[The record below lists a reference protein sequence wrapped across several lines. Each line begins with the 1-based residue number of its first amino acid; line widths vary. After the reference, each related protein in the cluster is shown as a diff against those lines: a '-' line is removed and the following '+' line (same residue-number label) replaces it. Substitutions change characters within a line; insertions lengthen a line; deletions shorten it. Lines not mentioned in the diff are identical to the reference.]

1 MNKKNIFYIL
11 ITIVISVILLIVVI
25 NVVFKKDT
33 VNEGKFR
40 VSDVILTST
49 AELAN
54 KTEKNGVWSI
64 DLSQKNKLSLLINA
78 ASAVEIDKIYLS
90 DVTSSKNGIIFSK
103 LNNENKII
111 LDSSKK
117 ELEVEYILDENN
129 QILLEF
135 VAINENVLKDWLVP
149 ENMKQIVYDG
159 RMITNAGI
167 AFEDIQ
173 FKLKFKLNIVETTG
187 KINTMKVE
195 LLLPNS
201 ELVSN
206 GADVRRLSLS
216 DFKFKVN

>member
-1 MNKKNIFYIL
+1 MNKKNIFLGL

-64 DLSQKNKLSLLINA
+64 DLSQKNKLSMLVNA
-78 ASAVEIDKIYLS
+78 ASTVEIDKIYLS
-90 DVTSSKNGIIFSK
+90 DVTASKSGIIFSEY
-103 LNNENKII
+103 NNENKIV
-111 LDSSKK
+111 LDGTKK
-117 ELEVEYILDENN
+117 ELNVEYVLDENN

-135 VAINENVLKDWLVP
+135 VAINENVLKDWVVP
-149 ENMKQIVYDG
+149 NDMKQIVYDG
-159 RMITNAGI
+159 RMITDANI
-167 AFEDIQ
+167 AFEDVQ